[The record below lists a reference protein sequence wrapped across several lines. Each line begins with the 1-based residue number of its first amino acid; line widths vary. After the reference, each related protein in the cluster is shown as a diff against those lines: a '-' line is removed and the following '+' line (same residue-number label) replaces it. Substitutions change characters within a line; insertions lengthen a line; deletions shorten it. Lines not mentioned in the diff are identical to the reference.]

1 MKRKHKV
8 LWSDVAEKDLIGI
21 IEYIAADST
30 TNALKVFQK
39 NKAAASRLHS
49 SPYHGRIVPELKQF
63 GLLQYR
69 ELIITPWRVVYR
81 ASQTSVYVLSV
92 IDARRNVEDILLDRL
107 IKQKI

>member
-39 NKAAASRLHS
+39 NNAYF
-49 SPYHGRIVPELKQF
+49 P
-63 GLLQYR
+63 
-69 ELIITPWRVVYR
+69 
-81 ASQTSVYVLSV
+81 
-92 IDARRNVEDILLDRL
+92 
-107 IKQKI
+107 